1 MKGSLQRIYW
11 VYLKEL
17 ASFFGS
23 SLPPLSIGILAFCC
37 GFVSVILAS
46 TDRATYEQVTIAIF
60 YIFYIL
66 TLGAGVFLSMSAF
79 VNERRQGTLELLY
92 SLPISD
98 LELVIGKFLLNFS
111 ILGALLFLMQGVYIF
126 WIAETPMYMTATGLI
141 GLWLVAMYA
150 TSVGIFASSFTES
163 HLISLLIA
171 TGILVFVDIG
181 GYLAGLLPAPAREIF
196 SYMHALDQ
204 FNPFTRGILP
214 LQGTLFFG
222 GLTVLFLFFTVRV
235 LESRRWRGN

>member
-1 MKGSLQRIYW
+1 MRDSLKRIYW

-46 TDRATYEQVTIAIF
+46 TDRATYEQVTVAIF

-111 ILGALLFLMQGVYIF
+111 ILGVLLFLMQGVYIF
-126 WIAETPMYMTATGLI
+126 WIAETPMYMTAT
-141 GLWLVAMYA
+141 
-150 TSVGIFASSFTES
+150 
-163 HLISLLIA
+163 
-171 TGILVFVDIG
+171 
-181 GYLAGLLPAPAREIF
+181 
-196 SYMHALDQ
+196 
-204 FNPFTRGILP
+204 
-214 LQGTLFFG
+214 
-222 GLTVLFLFFTVRV
+222 
-235 LESRRWRGN
+235 

>member
-1 MKGSLQRIYW
+1 MKGSFQRIYW

-17 ASFFGS
+17 SSFFGS

-46 TDRATYEQVTIAIF
+46 TDRATYEQVTLAIF
-60 YIFYIL
+60 WIFYIL

-79 VNERRQGTLELLY
+79 VNERKQGTLELLY

-98 LELVIGKFLLNFS
+98 LELVLGKFLLNFTV
-111 ILGALLFLMQGVYIF
+111 LGLLLFLMEGVYIF
-126 WIAETPMYMTATGLI
+126 WIAEAPLYMAFTGLI

-150 TSVGIFASSFTES
+150 SAVGIFASTFTDS

-171 TGILVFVDIG
+171 TGIIVLIDVG
-181 GYLAGLLPAPAREIF
+181 GYMAGLLPSPAREIF
-196 SYMHALDQ
+196 SYMHAFVQ
-204 FNPFTRGILP
+204 FNSFTRGTIP

-222 GLTVLFLFFTVRV
+222 GLTVLLLFFAVRV